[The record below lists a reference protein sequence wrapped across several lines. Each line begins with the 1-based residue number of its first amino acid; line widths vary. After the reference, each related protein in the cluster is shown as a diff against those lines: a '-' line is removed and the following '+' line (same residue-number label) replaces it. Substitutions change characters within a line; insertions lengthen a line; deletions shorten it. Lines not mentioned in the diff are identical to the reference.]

1 MPYLEILKR
10 RCKDTATRIRNH
22 IGNKMSIL
30 ERLNS
35 FIQSPTDMDTED
47 NESYEYCPRCQANL
61 TLQKGYS
68 NKLPFW
74 NCRGCGEMLI
84 NPEVEA
90 EDDIAWIC
98 DKCGEMLNIQPGFS
112 EDCGNWTCT
121 KCGFVNKID
130 TSELYLSEDEYQAS
144 LQDPYKGLSD
154 RDVLKLSAYKELGPI
169 EGREDVILVENPKT
183 KLKSIKKLLTTYD
196 RSIYEYLKENPVRY
210 MPQIEE
216 IFEGDNCLIVIEEYI
231 EGNTIAR
238 LLEFGLFNESH
249 AVSVVK
255 KVCLILDDL
264 HNLPTPIIHRDVKPA
279 NIIIDPD
286 GGIYLLD
293 MNVAKWYDPKKTD
306 DTRHM
311 GTENFAAPEQ
321 AGYGLSASSAKSDIY
336 AVGMLLNVMITGK
349 FPKEERAKGAL
360 WDIIERCIS
369 LNADERYTAK
379 ELYDALENVVI
390 GA

>member
-1 MPYLEILKR
+1 MMSLFERIHSYIKSPDS
-10 RCKDTATRIRNH
+10 DTA
-22 IGNKMSIL
+22 
-30 ERLNS
+30 
-35 FIQSPTDMDTED
+35 ED

-112 EDCGNWTCT
+112 EECGNWTCT
-121 KCGFVNKID
+121 KCGFVNRID

-144 LQDPYKGLSD
+144 LRDPYKGLSD
-154 RDVLKLSAYKELGPI
+154 EDVLKLSAYKEI
-169 EGREDVILVENPKT
+169 EAVDGREDVILVEEQGSR
-183 KLKSIKKLLTTYD
+183 LRFIKKLLTTYD
-196 RSIYEYLKENPVRY
+196 RSIYEYLRENPVRY
-210 MPQIEE
+210 MPQIKE
-216 IFEGDNCLIVIEEYI
+216 IFESDNCLIVIEEYI

-238 LLEFGLFNESH
+238 LLESGLFDSKQ
-249 AVSVVK
+249 AIFVVK
-255 KVCLILDDL
+255 KVCHILDNL
-264 HNLPTPIIHRDVKPA
+264 HNLPTPIIHRDIKPA
-279 NIIIDPD
+279 NIIMDTD
-286 GGIYLLD
+286 GGVYLLD

-321 AGYGLSASSAKSDIY
+321 AGYGLVASSARSDIY

-349 FPKEERAKGAL
+349 FPKEERAGGAL
-360 WDIIERCIS
+360 WNIIERCIS

-379 ELYDALENVVI
+379 ELYDALENVDI

>member
-1 MPYLEILKR
+1 
-10 RCKDTATRIRNH
+10 
-22 IGNKMSIL
+22 
-30 ERLNS
+30 
-35 FIQSPTDMDTED
+35 
-47 NESYEYCPRCQANL
+47 
-61 TLQKGYS
+61 
-68 NKLPFW
+68 
-74 NCRGCGEMLI
+74 MLI

-154 RDVLKLSAYKELGPI
+154 RDVLTLSAYKELGPI

-311 GTENFAAPEQ
+311 GTENYAAPEQ

>member
-1 MPYLEILKR
+1 MMSLFERIHSYIKSPDSE
-10 RCKDTATRIRNH
+10 TA
-22 IGNKMSIL
+22 
-30 ERLNS
+30 
-35 FIQSPTDMDTED
+35 ED
-47 NESYEYCPRCQANL
+47 NESYEFCPRCQANL

-68 NKLPFW
+68 NKRPFW

-90 EDDIAWIC
+90 EDDMAWIC

-112 EDCGNWTCT
+112 EECGNWMCT
-121 KCGFVNKID
+121 KCGFVNRID

-144 LQDPYKGLSD
+144 LRDPYKGLSD
-154 RDVLKLSAYKELGPI
+154 EDVLKLSAYKEI
-169 EGREDVILVENPKT
+169 EAVVGREDVILVEEQRSR
-183 KLKSIKKLLTTYD
+183 LRFIKKLLTTYD
-196 RSIYEYLKENPVRY
+196 RSIYEYLRENPVRY
-210 MPQIEE
+210 MPQIKE
-216 IFEGDNCLIVIEEYI
+216 IFESDNCLIVIEEYI

-238 LLEFGLFNESH
+238 LLESGLFDSKQ
-249 AVSVVK
+249 AIFVVK
-255 KVCLILDDL
+255 KICSILDNL
-264 HNLPTPIIHRDVKPA
+264 HNLPTPIIHRDIKPA
-279 NIIIDPD
+279 NIIMDPD
-286 GGIYLLD
+286 GGVYLLD

-321 AGYGLSASSAKSDIY
+321 AGYGLVASSARSDIY

-349 FPKEERAKGAL
+349 FPKEERAEGAL

-379 ELYDALENVVI
+379 ELYDALENVDI